1 MNDDHECS
9 VCLSPLI
16 DAIDLACGHAFCRLC
31 LLKATRLAPDGRS
44 CPLCRSVVD
53 IPSLRNHPAAEGH
66 VVAVRSLLGDDV
78 YAARLAQHQLEVE
91 ELTKL
96 ADVELPIFFM
106 HPGARVGGRVGL
118 HLFEPRYKILIR
130 RAWEVVDI
138 ALNPNSATLPAPAL
152 SCCCRGR
159 AAPASAVQGNKLFVY
174 CGCYP
179 QPGAPGVIV
188 RIDQATFLPDGRA
201 NILGHGVEG
210 IALSEV
216 WVEDGTGG
224 LYYTATHSLSGSAP
238 SNYPSSPER
247 DSDEA
252 LAAPTRRL
260 TRCSCVLL

>member
-130 RAWEVVDI
+130 RAWE
-138 ALNPNSATLPAPAL
+138 
-152 SCCCRGR
+152 
-159 AAPASAVQGNKLFVY
+159 GNKLFVY